1 MDSTPHKSTVLIVDD
16 TPENIDLLLG
26 ALGDTYHTR
35 IALNGEKAIKIAESV
50 RPDLILLDIMMPGM
64 DGYQVCKTL
73 KTNPDTQNIPIIFI
87 TALGSVEDEER
98 GLRLGAVDYIVKPIS
113 PPIVRARVQNHIRL
127 KMKSDLL
134 ESLAM
139 LDSMTNIPNRR
150 RFTEALDMEWKRA
163 LRSGS
168 SVPMSIIMMDI
179 DHFKAYNDN
188 YGHGAGDACLRLVA
202 SNLAAEASFR
212 PADMVAR
219 YGGEEFIAL
228 LPETDAS
235 GAKLI
240 AERFRSCIEALHIP
254 HEHSTASR
262 WVTVSVG
269 FASILPGLDCT
280 ADKLQE
286 EADHKLYK
294 AKASGRNCICG
305 TTA

>member
-1 MDSTPHKSTVLIVDD
+1 MDNTPHKSTVLIVDD

-26 ALGDTYHTR
+26 ALGDKYHTR

-64 DGYQVCKTL
+64 DGYQVCRTL
-73 KTNPDTQNIPIIFI
+73 KTNSDTQNIPIIFI

-228 LPETDAS
+228 LPETDAN

-280 ADKLQE
+280 AEKLQE

>member
-1 MDSTPHKSTVLIVDD
+1 MDNTLHKSTVLIVDD

-73 KTNPDTQNIPIIFI
+73 RTNPDTQNIPIIFI

-150 RFTEALDMEWKRA
+150 RFTESLDMEWKRA
-163 LRSGS
+163 LRSGL
-168 SVPMSIIMMDI
+168 SVPMTIIMIDI
-179 DHFKAYNDN
+179 DNFKAYNDN
-188 YGHGAGDACLRLVA
+188 YGHGAGDACLMLVA
-202 SNLAAEASFR
+202 ATLAAETSFR

-228 LPETDAS
+228 LPETDVN

-240 AERFRSCIEALHIP
+240 AERFRSCIEALRIP
-254 HEHSTASR
+254 HEHSTVSR

-269 FASILPGLDCT
+269 HASIIPGPDYR
-280 ADKLQE
+280 AEGLQE
-286 EADHKLYK
+286 EADQMLYK
-294 AKASGRNCICG
+294 AKASGRNRIFG
-305 TTA
+305 TTE